1 MSPVLKTT
9 VYLGR
14 DEYRRLKEIAAATGV
29 KPATLVREA
38 VAEYTARHSVPRRPR
53 SVGVGRSGRRD
64 LSARAE
70 ELLAGMG
77 RPR

>member
-14 DEYRRLKEIAAATGV
+14 DEYRRPTELAAATGV
-29 KPATLVREA
+29 KPAALLREA
-38 VAEYTARHSVPRRPR
+38 VAEYNARHTVRRPPR

-64 LSARAE
+64 VSVRAE
-70 ELLAGMG
+70 ELLADFG
-77 RPR
+77 RHR